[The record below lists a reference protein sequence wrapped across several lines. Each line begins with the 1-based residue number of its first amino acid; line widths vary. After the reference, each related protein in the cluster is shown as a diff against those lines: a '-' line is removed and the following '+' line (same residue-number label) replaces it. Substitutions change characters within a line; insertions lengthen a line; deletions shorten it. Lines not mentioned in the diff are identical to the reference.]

1 MTIRENGII
10 KVCQWFQRKHS
21 PPTVP
26 QALPFFSDHS
36 TVTQQPEFHKAEDS
50 ITKMRYHVKK
60 AKRSLQDEW
69 LVKKETV
76 NMRYKPKLC
85 IRWCDYKLQAPKKTQ
100 KEFLANYLEN
110 ASVVFIKG
118 RKELVLPGRD
128 RGGNEGTSSANTLH
142 FYFHPKQNTH
152 EYINIMGA
160 SQQCRYS
167 QECRKCVKILSH
179 SGNSG

>member
-26 QALPFFSDHS
+26 KLSPFFLTIVQSPSSLSFTRQKTPSPKWGTMLKRLREVSRMNDLLRRKQSIWGINPSSASDG
-36 TVTQQPEFHKAEDS
+36 VTTNCKH
-50 ITKMRYHVKK
+50 
-60 AKRSLQDEW
+60 
-69 LVKKETV
+69 
-76 NMRYKPKLC
+76 
-85 IRWCDYKLQAPKKTQ
+85 PKKTQ